1 MVNPKTVPAPRGLEH
16 LGAMRLAG
24 QDINGAVTTLHERYG
39 PVFAFGFGPLHF
51 VWLVGPEAV
60 RFVTL
65 EAASGLALGP
75 AYRFLR
81 PIVGNAAL
89 ITSDEPE
96 HLRRRRVVQPNFHK
110 ERLGEAFRVVEGR
123 LRALFASLSRKGGPV
138 DLYAALR
145 PCVLETIC
153 EVFLGAET
161 LTRNPELTVYVAQM
175 MAFAN
180 LPFALQELKVPLPG
194 TPWAR
199 FVRARRHSDRL
210 LFEEIRQR
218 RADGAKA
225 AGVMSLLLAA
235 TDEGGAGLSD
245 KEVRDQALSLVSAGF
260 ETTSAA
266 LTWAVYAL
274 LEQPDVFARLREE
287 LAELATLE
295 FSALSRLPYLERV
308 VKETLRLYPPAPA
321 ALRVATQD
329 LTFAGL
335 TIPKGQRL
343 ALSVYATHRQAA
355 SYPDPLRFDPDRWL
369 GAVPANAYLPF
380 GNGARYCIGAGLA
393 TGVVKFGL
401 ALLLRDYRLSP
412 AWMGPVQEAGNTLHP
427 KGGLPVRLE
436 RKTA

>member
-1 MVNPKTVPAPRGLEH
+1 
-16 LGAMRLAG
+16 MRLAG
-24 QDINGAVTTLHERYG
+24 RDINLAVTTLHGRYG
-39 PVFAFGFGPLHF
+39 PAFAFGVGPLHF
-51 VWLVGPEAV
+51 VWLVGPEAA
-60 RFVTL
+60 RFVTQ
-65 EAASGLALGP
+65 EAAPHLGLGP

-81 PIVGNAAL
+81 PIVGDAAL

-110 ERLGEAFRVVEGR
+110 ERLGEAFRVVEER
-123 LRALFASLSRKGGPV
+123 LRALFVGLSRTDGPV

-145 PCVLETIC
+145 PCVLGTIC

-161 LTRNPELTVYVAQM
+161 LRRNPELTGYVAQM

-180 LPFALQELKVPLPG
+180 LPFALQELKLPLPG

-199 FVRARRHSDRL
+199 FVRARQRSDRL
-210 LFEEIRQR
+210 LFDEIRR
-218 RADGAKA
+218 RRSSETEA

-235 TDEGGAGLSD
+235 SDAGAGLSD
-245 KEVRDQALSLVSAGF
+245 EEVRDQALSLVSAGF

-274 LEQPDVFARLREE
+274 LSHPEVLDRLRDEVAGLE
-287 LAELATLE
+287 TVDFVTLN
-295 FSALSRLPYLERV
+295 RLPYLERV

-321 ALRVATQD
+321 ALRVASRD
-329 LTFAGL
+329 LTFQGL
-335 TIPKGQRL
+335 HIPKGQRV

-369 GAVPANAYLPF
+369 EGAPANAYLPF
-380 GNGARYCIGAGLA
+380 GSGARYCIGAGLA

-401 ALLLRDYRLSP
+401 ALLLRGFELSP
-412 AWMGPVQEAGNTLHP
+412 AWTGPVQEAGNTLHP
-427 KGGLPVRLE
+427 KGGLPIRLAS
-436 RKTA
+436 KPLQ

>member
-1 MVNPKTVPAPRGLEH
+1 
-16 LGAMRLAG
+16 MRLAG
-24 QDINGAVTTLHERYG
+24 RDINLAVTTLHERYG
-39 PVFAFGFGPLHF
+39 PAFAFGVGPLHF
-51 VWLVGPEAV
+51 VWLVGPEAA
-60 RFVTL
+60 RFVTQ
-65 EAASGLALGP
+65 EAAPHLRLGP

-81 PIVGNAAL
+81 PIVGDAAL

-110 ERLGEAFRVVEGR
+110 ERLGEAFGVVERR
-123 LRALFASLSRKGGPV
+123 LQRLFAELSRTDGPV

-161 LTRNPELTVYVAQM
+161 LRRTPELTGYVAQM

-180 LPFALQELKVPLPG
+180 LPFALQELKLPLPG
-194 TPWAR
+194 TPWRR
-199 FVRARRHSDRL
+199 FVRARRRADRL
-210 LFEEIRQR
+210 LYGEIRR
-218 RADGAKA
+218 RRSSDEGA

-235 TDEGGAGLSD
+235 PGAELSD
-245 KEVRDQALSLVSAGF
+245 DEVRDQALSLVSAGF

-274 LEQPDVFARLREE
+274 LSHPEVLETLREE
-287 LAELATLE
+287 VLDLE
-295 FSALSRLPYLERV
+295 TVDFTALNRLPYLERV

-321 ALRVATQD
+321 ALRVASRD
-329 LTFAGL
+329 LTFMGL
-335 TIPKGQRL
+335 DIPKGQRV

-369 GAVPANAYLPF
+369 AGGPANAYLPF

-401 ALLLRDYRLSP
+401 ALLLRGYQVGS
-412 AWMGPVQEAGNTLHP
+412 AWTEPVREAGNTLHP
-427 KGGLPVRLE
+427 RGGLPVRLSA
-436 RKTA
+436 KPA